1 MTIPREEV
9 ERLLKKYQSKLEKRI
24 NLSNVD
30 EYRPDP
36 EFSKEYS
43 KFREEATSTTLTSY
57 EKLCNFSETIVKV
70 TPPKKDLP
78 SLEESIRMAH
88 INITPNGAAAFAIL
102 FSSLIVLFSL
112 FVGVLSYVLT
122 GAFNLLLFSVM
133 ISLIAIL
140 MVKPFTLI
148 PRNIAT
154 KWRLRVNDQM
164 VLCILYVVIYMRHT
178 SNFENAIR
186 FAAEHI
192 DNPLSL
198 DIRKIFWDV
207 GTGRYST
214 LKESLENYLN
224 LWRKYNLEFVNSFHL
239 LEGSL
244 YEANEQKR
252 LEILDKSLEVILEGT
267 YDRMTKYAHGLQNP
281 ITMLHMLGVILPIL
295 GLVIFPLI
303 GTFLGS
309 VKWYHLAILYNI
321 VLPIVVYNAGINI
334 LNKRPAGYGELNVKT
349 TSKKGV
355 LFFAWFILI
364 CFVIVGLLPFII
376 HQINPGYDF
385 SFFVDQSK
393 GEYSG
398 EKFLDFECF
407 GGKCIGPF
415 GLGALILSFFV
426 PLGFAIA
433 LSIYYKSKSIK
444 GKKIREETKKL
455 EQEFST
461 GIFQLG
467 TRIGDGIPTEL
478 AFKDVAKTLEGTP
491 TGDFFKKIHYN
502 ISNLGMS
509 LKDAIFNNKNGA
521 IKDYPSPLV
530 KSSMEVLI
538 ESSRKSPAIVS
549 QSLLSIS
556 SYVKNVRKVNERLK
570 DLLAEIIS
578 SMKSQINF
586 MAPVIAGIVVGIS
599 SMIVGIIS
607 KLGYML
613 NQVNS
618 GSTDFSMN
626 IAGVVDLFQ
635 KTQTIPG
642 YFFQLVVG
650 VYIVQIIYI
659 LTVLANGIEFG
670 ADKLNEQDSLGKNL
684 IRSVLL
690 YVGLALV
697 AILIFNR
704 LATGILA
711 STQI

>member
-9 ERLLKKYQSKLEKRI
+9 EKLLKKYQSKLEKRI
-24 NLSNVD
+24 NLSNVK

-43 KFREEATSTTLTSY
+43 KFREEATSTALTNY

-70 TPPKKDLP
+70 SPSKKDIP
-78 SLEESIRMAH
+78 SLEESIKMAH
-88 INITPNGAAAFAIL
+88 INVTPNGAAAFAIL
-102 FSSLIVLFSL
+102 FSSLVVLFSL
-112 FVGVLSYVLT
+112 FTGVLSYVLT
-122 GAFNLLLFSVM
+122 GAFNLLFFSVV
-133 ISLIAIL
+133 ISLIAI
-140 MVKPFTLI
+140 MVVRPLTLI

-207 GTGRYST
+207 GTSKYST
-214 LKESLENYLN
+214 LKESLENYLD
-224 LWRKYNLEFVNSFHL
+224 LWRKYNLEFVNAFHL

-252 LEILDKSLEVILEGT
+252 LELLDKSLEVILEGT
-267 YDRMTKYAHGLQNP
+267 YDRMIKYAHGLQNP

-309 VKWYHLAILYNI
+309 VKWYHLAILYN
-321 VLPIVVYNAGINI
+321 VLLPLIVYNVGINI

-355 LFFAWFILI
+355 LFFAWLILI
-364 CFVIVGLLPFII
+364 SFVIVGLLPFII
-376 HQINPGYDF
+376 HQINPSYDF

-407 GGKCIGPF
+407 GGKCTGPF
-415 GLGALILSFFV
+415 GLGALILSFFF

-433 LSIYYKSKSIK
+433 LSIYYKSKSAG

-478 AFKDVAKTLEGTP
+478 AFQDVAKTLEGTP

-509 LKDAIFNNKNGA
+509 LKNAIFNKKNGA
-521 IKDYPSPLV
+521 IKDYPSPLIR
-530 KSSMEVLI
+530 SSMEVLI
-538 ESSRKSPAIVS
+538 ESSRKSPTIVS

-556 SYVKNVRKVNERLK
+556 SYVKSVRKVNERLR

-618 GSTDFSMN
+618 GSADFSMN

-684 IRSVLL
+684 IRSILL
-690 YVGLALV
+690 YIGLALV
-697 AILIFNR
+697 AVLIFNR